1 MTSLNMVSVTATSSG
16 LTILTTAYSDGDV
29 LGALL
34 QWDMGTNA
42 YGLILGAVLTDESD
56 IIGAVDLFLYDR
68 SVTFGTDNAAPSISD
83 ADNIF
88 ALGSIAFPFP
98 KDVGGARMS
107 SIDSI
112 ALPVQA
118 NASGIIY
125 GGLVTRSA
133 HTFFSAGGVDSLN
146 VRLLFSTDV

>member
-1 MTSLNMVSVTATSSG
+1 MVSVTTVSSG
-16 LTILTTAYSDGDV
+16 LTIATTSYTDGDV
-29 LGALL
+29 LGALM
-34 QWDMGTNA
+34 QWDMGTAA
-42 YGLILGAVLTDESD
+42 YGLILGAVITDESD
-56 IIGAVDLFLYDR
+56 IIGAVDLFLFDR

-88 ALGSIAFPFP
+88 SLGMIEFPFP
-98 KDVGGARMS
+98 KDVGGCRVAS
-107 SIDSI
+107 VDSLAI
-112 ALPVQA
+112 PVNA

-133 HTFFSAGGVDSLN
+133 HTFFSSGGADSLN

>member
-1 MTSLNMVSVTATSSG
+1 MVSVTATSGS
-16 LTILTTAYSDGDV
+16 LTTATTSYSDGDV
-29 LGALL
+29 LGALM
-34 QWDMGTNA
+34 QWDMGTA
-42 YGLILGAVLTDESD
+42 TYGLILGAVITDESD
-56 IIGAVDLFLYDR
+56 IIGAVDLFLFDR
-68 SVTFGTDNAAPSISD
+68 SVTFGTDNSGPSISD

-88 ALGSIAFPFP
+88 SLGVISFPYPF
-98 KDVGGARMS
+98 DLGGTRTAS
-107 SIDSI
+107 VDSI